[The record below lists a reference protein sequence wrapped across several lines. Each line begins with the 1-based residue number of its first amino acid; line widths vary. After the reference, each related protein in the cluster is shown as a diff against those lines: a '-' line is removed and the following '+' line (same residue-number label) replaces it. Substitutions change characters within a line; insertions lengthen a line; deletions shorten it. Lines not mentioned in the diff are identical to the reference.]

1 MTMPHEE
8 SGLTDPQGRPEQLDP
23 TAVSGEQIPPAESGV
38 DVPVSP
44 DPQALA
50 TEERKE
56 AAEELAEQ
64 RIDTDAPTEGSDA
77 PAPSDGE
84 ESAENSAQR
93 DEPAS
98 TAAAS
103 GHDQAAPPAP
113 EGADK
118 DQAEA
123 ADIEAK
129 EKEAAEDPMKEPAQA
144 TAPEAPAR
152 ESITAATGDQPA
164 DAPSDQSAA
173 EDTPAAEQATP
184 DAPAQE
190 APAEQPS
197 AENAEEKAAPENPAP
212 ETPTEE
218 PAAEDTPAKEATA
231 VPNTPEAP
239 TATTVSE
246 PEAPQTTP
254 ESKAGADKPA
264 AAATSSDQEAS
275 PAQSAEKPA
284 ADSSH
289 EATKPGPKPAAK
301 PRPGRPKPR
310 PRPKRPAAAVRK
322 AAPTPPVDP
331 RAAAEAASW
340 GRVDDEGNVYL
351 RSSGDEGERLVGQYA
366 AGGSKDDAL
375 GMFVRRYLDLVAHVA
390 LLESRIEN
398 VNPQEITAGLKTLEQ
413 SLVEPAVVGDVKS
426 LQERTERLKARLKER
441 HVEFAEERRRLKA
454 EALERRTKII
464 DKVEEIAGQD
474 PDKTHWRDSR
484 ARLNQLFEQWKSE
497 QREGPKIDRKKEEEL
512 WQRFSRARTTFDR
525 HRRQFF
531 SRREAERAEVI
542 ARKEALIKRA
552 QSMNSSTDWGA
563 TSAAY
568 RDLLEEWKA
577 AGHASRKEDN
587 ELWSR
592 FRAAQQVFFD
602 ARQEHHDSQASEQNA
617 NLKAKLELVKE
628 AQALLPVRDIK
639 AAKTKLHDIQ
649 DRWENIGFV
658 PRKDIGRTEGK
669 LREVEEAIRRAEE
682 DQWRKSDP
690 TKAQRASGLAAQL
703 EESIAKLEKELADA
717 KASGDPKAEKEAEE
731 ALEARK
737 AWMKALDKG

>member
-1 MTMPHEE
+1 MTMPHED
-8 SGLTDPQGRPEQLDP
+8 SGQIDPQGRPEQLDP
-23 TAVSGEQIPPAESGV
+23 TATSGEQIPAAESGV
-38 DVPVSP
+38 DVPASP

-56 AAEELAEQ
+56 AAEELAEK
-64 RIDTDAPTEGSDA
+64 RIDPDAPTGEPSSSQEEPADEPDA
-77 PAPSDGE
+77 PAE
-84 ESAENSAQR
+84 
-93 DEPAS
+93 
-98 TAAAS
+98 AAADTAS
-103 GHDQAAPPAP
+103 GEQEAPTKP
-113 EGADK
+113 EGADT

-123 ADIEAK
+123 ADIQAK
-129 EKEAAEDPMKEPAQA
+129 DKEAAEDPAKEPVQPS
-144 TAPEAPAR
+144 APEAPAR
-152 ESITAATGDQPA
+152 EPVTQ
-164 DAPSDQSAA
+164 APEQ
-173 EDTPAAEQATP
+173 AEQAEP
-184 DAPAQE
+184 VEPASDDKPAEEAQPAEAEKPAEQAAPAADDKPAE
-190 APAEQPS
+190 KPAEDAAPAEQ
-197 AENAEEKAAPENPAP
+197 AAPEAPAP
-212 ETPTEE
+212 Q
-218 PAAEDTPAKEATA
+218 AE
-231 VPNTPEAP
+231 N
-239 TATTVSE
+239 
-246 PEAPQTTP
+246 
-254 ESKAGADKPA
+254 DKPA
-264 AAATSSDQEAS
+264 ETPAPAENEAEAAKAEQPKPAEEAK
-275 PAQSAEKPA
+275 PAESQTPA
-284 ADSSH
+284 ADASH

-301 PRPGRPKPR
+301 PRASRPKPR
-310 PRPKRPAAAVRK
+310 PRPKRPSAPVRQ
-322 AAPTPPVDP
+322 APPTPPVDP

-398 VNPQEITAGLKTLEQ
+398 VNPQEITPGLKTLEE

-441 HVEFAEERRRLKA
+441 HSEFAEERRKLKE
-454 EALERRTKII
+454 EALERRTEII
-464 DKVEEIAGQD
+464 NKVEEIAGQD
-474 PDKTHWRDSR
+474 PEKTHWRDSR
-484 ARLNQLFEQWKSE
+484 AKLNELFEQWKAE
-497 QREGPKIDRKKEEEL
+497 QRKGPKIDRKKEEEL
-512 WQRFSRARTTFDR
+512 WQRFSRARTSFDR

-531 SRREAERAEVI
+531 SRRETERALVI
-542 ARKEALIKRA
+542 ARKERLIERA
-552 QSMNSSTDWGA
+552 AAMNSSTDWGA

-617 NLKAKLELVKE
+617 NLQAKLELVKE

-639 AAKTKLHDIQ
+639 AAKSKLHDIQ

-669 LREVEEAIRRAEE
+669 LREVEESIRRAEE

-717 KASGDPKAEKEAEE
+717 KASGDPQAEKEAAE

-737 AWMKALDKG
+737 SWMKALDNG